1 MRDLLETTT
10 WGQKAALLAG
20 VALCG
25 AGTGAALTLLPP
37 AATPTAAARFAST
50 PRGGAA
56 APQPQ
61 PTAGQRVTTLAGL
74 VETSVAARAAVVPA
88 TSALLSC
95 QISPAVVT
103 AVLQTSIRDRQ
114 QVLTRL
120 PGVGLAGG
128 GGARVVAALQRA
140 EALSARADEA
150 YLQWAAADSNP
161 CHVGGGGPALAQ
173 AGVLSADATR
183 AKEQFCALWNPLAA
197 RYHAPEFTPAQL

>member
-10 WGQKAALLAG
+10 WGRKAALLAG

-37 AATPTAAARFAST
+37 AASPPAARFAAAAT
-50 PRGGAA
+50 PAAA
-56 APQPQ
+56 APQPR
-61 PTAGQRVTTLAGL
+61 PTAGQRVATLAGL
-74 VETSVAARAAVVPA
+74 VDTSAAARAAVVPA

-95 QISPAVVT
+95 RISPAVVT

-120 PGVGLAGG
+120 PGVGPTGG
-128 GGARVVAALQRA
+128 EEARVVAALRRA
-140 EALSARADEA
+140 ELLSAQADEA
-150 YLQWAAADSNP
+150 YLQWAAGDTNP
-161 CHVGGGGPALAQ
+161 CRAGGGGPALAQ
-173 AGVLSADATR
+173 AGVLSADATQ

-197 RYHAPEFTPAQL
+197 RYHAPEFTPAEI